1 MSEIIQVNVRMF
13 FFIFPKSKNDQVRA
27 IFVVHICQ
35 IWGSDGI
42 LAASHLL
49 ILLWF
54 LAATLAYWLAFWMP
68 GCLTGIMAATLWFL
82 QPLLWFLAAT
92 LAKWLASWMPGCRTV
107 WRSVTYLENY
117 PLWHIFHF
125 RIPICYY
132 RAVAR
137 SYKSKEEVICSYTL
151 LKQGYYCTLWLLI
164 SSI

>member
-13 FFIFPKSKNDQVRA
+13 FFLFFRNQKMTKLGPYLLF
-27 IFVVHICQ
+27 IFVKY
-35 IWGSDGI
+35 GGPM
-42 LAASHLL
+42 ASWQPQLL

-54 LAATLAYWLAFWMP
+54 LAATLANWLAFWMP

-107 WRSVTYLENY
+107 WRAVTYLENY

-125 RIPICYY
+125 RIPTCYY

-151 LKQGYYCTLWLLI
+151 LKQGYYCTFWLLI